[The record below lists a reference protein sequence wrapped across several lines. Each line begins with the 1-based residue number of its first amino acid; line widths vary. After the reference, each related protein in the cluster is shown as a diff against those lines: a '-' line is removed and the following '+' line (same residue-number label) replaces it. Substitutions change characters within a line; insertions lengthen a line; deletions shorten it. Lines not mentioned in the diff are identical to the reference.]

1 MKGAD
6 FFMEKKKK
14 RQLTNAEIDDHIF
27 DYCNVCSASDCTGLI
42 RVEPATE
49 EEDEA
54 YLDLYPYKP
63 PFIPEDVETTEDD
76 ETI

>member
-1 MKGAD
+1 
-6 FFMEKKKK
+6 MEKKKR
-14 RQLTNAEIDDHIF
+14 RQLTNEEIDEHIF
-27 DYCNVCSASDCTGLI
+27 DYCSVCSASDCTGLI

-63 PFIPEDVETTEDD
+63 PFIPEDVEPKEDS
-76 ETI
+76 